1 MVTEET
7 ISQRSTHRTLFR
19 GALVIALVVITYLAF
34 TPLEIPGVSS
44 LNDKV
49 SHFAAFLCLA
59 LLADF
64 SWPDSGWTQTKF
76 FALLGYGLFIEA
88 VQAFLPHRFFS
99 LLDLAADGSGLLVY
113 ALILPWLMRQTLIKS
128 LR

>member
-1 MVTEET
+1 M
-7 ISQRSTHRTLFR
+7 
-19 GALVIALVVITYLAF
+19 VITYLAF

-49 SHFAAFLCLA
+49 SHLAAFLCLA
-59 LLADF
+59 CLTDF

-88 VQAFLPHRFFS
+88 VQSFLPYRFFS
-99 LLDLAADGSGLLVY
+99 LLDLVADGFGLLVY
-113 ALILPWLMRQTLIKS
+113 ALILPWLMRHSLIKS